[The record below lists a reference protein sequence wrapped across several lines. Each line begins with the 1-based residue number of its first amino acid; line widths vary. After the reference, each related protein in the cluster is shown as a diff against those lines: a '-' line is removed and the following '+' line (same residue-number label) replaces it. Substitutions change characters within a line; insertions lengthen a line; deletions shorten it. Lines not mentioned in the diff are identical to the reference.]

1 MNKALLLEDGTISVI
16 LIKGETTYMSLGKF
30 IKKLAMDRD
39 IWYVQYLNLTEEG
52 LIPLKQLSSLL
63 ASEIVKFNHLE
74 KYAKPIENFIK

>member
-1 MNKALLLEDGTISVI
+1 MNKALVLKDDTVSVV
-16 LIKGETTYMSLGKF
+16 LIEGKTTYISLGKF

>member
-1 MNKALLLEDGTISVI
+1 MTKALVLKDDTVSVV
-16 LIKGETTYMSLGKF
+16 LIEGKTTYISLGKF